1 MLRRETSRMDSLDV
15 PLRDDVLL
23 DELELTTAM
32 IIAASEC
39 GDGKLPQ
46 EQIDRVLGLDRPR

>member
-1 MLRRETSRMDSLDV
+1 MDSLDV

>member
-1 MLRRETSRMDSLDV
+1 M

-23 DELELTTAM
+23 AELELTTAM

-39 GDGKLPQ
+39 DGGTLRQ
-46 EQIDRVLGLDRPR
+46 EQIDRLLGLDPPP